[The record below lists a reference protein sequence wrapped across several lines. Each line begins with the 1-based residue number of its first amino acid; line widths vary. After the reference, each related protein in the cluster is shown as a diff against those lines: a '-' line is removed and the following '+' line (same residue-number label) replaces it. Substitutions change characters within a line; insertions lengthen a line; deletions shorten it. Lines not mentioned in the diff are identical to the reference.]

1 MKANLFNNIGV
12 YEILSIIFWITLV
25 PWGDIQISAKLL
37 FIELRKE
44 FKLSKLIIS
53 RKDCKK

>member
-37 FIELRKE
+37 FIELRK
-44 FKLSKLIIS
+44 KRI
-53 RKDCKK
+53 